1 MVDIPTQPRCPMC
14 GLLHPV
20 IPGKPCTAGVQKTTT
35 GQVIDYSG
43 FFSSLKTILISQFEK
58 KKIKNPKKFF
68 GYALVRI
75 TKLLEEYN
83 E

>member
-1 MVDIPTQPRCPMC
+1 MVDIPTQPRCPVC
-14 GLLHPV
+14 GLLHP
-20 IPGKPCTAGVQKTTT
+20 IISGQPCTAGVQKTS
-35 GQVIDYSG
+35 SG
-43 FFSSLKTILISQFEK
+43 EIINYGEFFASLKSILISQFERK
-58 KKIKNPKKFF
+58 GIKNPRKFF